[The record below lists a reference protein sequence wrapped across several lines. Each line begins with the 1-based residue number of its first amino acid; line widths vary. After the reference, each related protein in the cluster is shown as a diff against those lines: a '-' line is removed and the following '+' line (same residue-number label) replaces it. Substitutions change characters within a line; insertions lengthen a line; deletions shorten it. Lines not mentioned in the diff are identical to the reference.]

1 MDKMREIYGLI
12 RKLGG
17 SSKYKGYHFVAEAV
31 QMTMELQEKPVKI
44 TKDIYPNLSK
54 KFKSTPSNIE
64 RDIRTVINICWEM
77 NRKGL
82 DEIAGYPLISKP
94 TNSEFVDM
102 VAYYLSEEEQITCIQ
117 SPL

>member
-44 TKDIYPNLSK
+44 TKDIYPRLAK
-54 KFKSTPSNIE
+54 KYKSTPVNVE
-64 RDIRTVINICWEM
+64 HNIRTIINVCW
-77 NRKGL
+77 
-82 DEIAGYPLISKP
+82 IA
-94 TNSEFVDM
+94 N
-102 VAYYLSEEEQITCIQ
+102 
-117 SPL
+117 